1 MKLVKMLL
9 LMLLL
14 MLSPAQ
20 ILAVNAISCHCFQ
33 DREYNPDQPGAAD
46 EYILATSRNSFLS
59 ALFGMPKKSIV
70 TARMGGAPAE
80 DLWLAGYLAQQTGR
94 TVAELLAMRQNAA
107 GWNELL
113 PTLPG
118 FPESIDP
125 EVAAPIL
132 ARRPV
137 SVIVSALVD
146 FQVEKHLRQSA
157 ATIAAL
163 RSAGASDQQL
173 ILVAFL
179 ARQTG
184 SPAVDIIRQR
194 RAKAIPWDI
203 YLDSLGISPRQID
216 PLLRKVME

>member
-1 MKLVKMLL
+1 MNLVKILFLL
-9 LMLLL
+9 LSLLL
-14 MLSPAQ
+14 SPTQ
-20 ILAVNAISCHCFQ
+20 LLAANAISCHCFQ

-59 ALFGMPKKSIV
+59 ALYGMPKKSIV
-70 TARMGGAPAE
+70 KARMGGTPAE
-80 DLWLAGYLAQQTGR
+80 DLWLAGYLAQQTGQ
-94 TVAELLAMRQNAA
+94 TVAELLAMRQASA

-113 PTLPG
+113 ASLPG

-125 EVAAPIL
+125 EVVAPVL
-132 ARRPV
+132 ARQPV
-137 SVIVSALVD
+137 SAIVSALIDLEV
-146 FQVEKHLRQSA
+146 KRHLRQSA
-157 ATIAAL
+157 ATVAAL

-194 RAKAIPWDI
+194 RKKAIPWDI
-203 YLDSLGISPRQID
+203 HLDSLGISPRQID
-216 PLLRKVME
+216 PLLRKAMG